1 MKNIVIILAVSVCTI
16 HLYGQ
21 GSLRVTKG
29 GTIKTAGAAYIV
41 LDNMD
46 IVNNGS
52 FKQTAGNGF
61 VKLTGGSDVNVT
73 GDSITSINQLILF
86 KDAPSTL
93 NLLKDVTVVTSV
105 NFTGGILNLNNNVLN
120 LGSTGS
126 FINESE
132 VSRAFTSGL
141 GYVQV
146 SGNLNNPSSINLGN
160 LGAIITS
167 LDNMGNT
174 VIKRGHKVQTVS
186 PSNNSILRYYDII
199 PTNNSSL
206 HATLRFRY
214 FDAELN
220 SLTENTLYLWRN
232 NNQVNWDVFTPD
244 SRNISLNYIER
255 NNISKF
261 DRMTLAKATSPGITC
276 PPNTTVNANQNG
288 CKALVSFAASATGIP
303 APTITYNIGNATIT
317 SPYAFS
323 KGTTTV
329 TATASN
335 GVLPNATC
343 TFTVTVVCGKMAA
356 DVGMPVTISEKTIVD
371 KFSLAARP
379 NPSSHYFTLD
389 IKSGNARGIS
399 IRVLDAVGRVLT
411 IRSNVAPNSTVLIGQ
426 NYRPGIY
433 YLEAFQGKQKL
444 TIRLVKQ

>member
-16 HLYGQ
+16 QLYGQ
-21 GSLRVTKG
+21 GSLRITKG
-29 GTIKTAGAAYIV
+29 ATIKTSGAAYIV
-41 LDNMD
+41 LNNMN

-52 FKQTAGNGF
+52 FKQTTGNGF

-86 KDAPSTL
+86 KTAPSTF
-93 NLLKDVTVVTSV
+93 NLLKDMQVVTYV
-105 NFTGGILNLNNNVLN
+105 DFTGGVLNLNNNVLN
-120 LGSTGS
+120 LGNTGS
-126 FINESE
+126 FMNESE

-146 SGNLNNPSSINLGN
+146 SGIINTPLPVNLGN
-160 LGAIITS
+160 LGAIITTN
-167 LDNMGNT
+167 DNMGNT
-174 VIKRGHKVQTVS
+174 IIKRGHKSQTVS

-199 PTNNSSL
+199 PTNNNSL

-232 NNQVNWDVFTPD
+232 NNQVNWDVLTPD
-244 SRNISLNYIER
+244 SRNVTINYIER

-261 DRMTLAKATSPGITC
+261 DRMTLSRATPPGITC
-276 PPNTTVNANQNG
+276 PANITVNATQNG

-303 APTITYNIGNATIT
+303 APTITYNIGNTTIT

-343 TFTVTVVCGKMAA
+343 AFTVTVVCGKMAA
-356 DVGMPVTISEKTIVD
+356 DVGTPVTISEKTID

-399 IRVLDAVGRVLT
+399 IRVLDAVGRLLT
-411 IRSNVAPNSTVLIGQ
+411 IRSNVPPNSTVLIGH

-433 YLEAFQGKQKL
+433 YVEAFQGKEKL